1 MKQLLKTYFGYDEF
15 RPLQEEVIENVMEGK
30 DSFVL
35 MPTGGGKSL
44 CYQLP
49 ALKFEGLTLVISPLI
64 ALMKDQVDALKANGI
79 AAEYINSS
87 LLPVEIQQIQ
97 EEVIAGKVK
106 ILYVAPE
113 RLALQNFQ
121 NFLKTANIKLIA
133 VDEAHC
139 ISEWGH
145 DFRPDYRNLKLFKS
159 QFPNVP
165 IIALTATATPRVRE
179 DIIKQLSLNNSKMF
193 ISSFDRE
200 NLMMIV
206 TRKRK
211 AFDKLL
217 KLIQKHKN
225 EPTIIYCFSRKDT
238 ENIAMDLQME
248 GLNALPYHAGLNNE
262 TRKKNQELFIKDEVS
277 IIVATIAFGMGIDK
291 PDIRLIVHYTFPKTI
306 EGYYQE
312 IGRAGRDG
320 LPSECV
326 LFYSYGDAR
335 KHEFFIDQMEDA
347 VEQQR
352 CRDKLNQVI
361 EYCEAMVCRRKY
373 VLKYFGEDYVFPDN
387 KETDRDENKK
397 GCIPSRQSLS
407 AEDSDDSLGNS
418 LESSAE
424 RLQRGGDGKD
434 GKNAGCGACDVCL
447 NPNSLFD
454 ATEITQKILSCV
466 IRTGN
471 RFGRNYIADVLLGKN
486 SQQIF
491 DNQHNNLSVFGIVQD
506 FKKDEINHL
515 MKALIS
521 LGFLKVEP
529 GKYPTISVSQKGV
542 QFLKQKELLEL
553 PKMREDLEEQGEGSS
568 RRKIKY
574 DLDLFEKLRILRKQ
588 IADENNV
595 PPFMIFSDV
604 SLQEMA
610 HYFPIDKDNF
620 SKIQGV
626 GTKKLESFSK
636 AFLNVIIKHIKEN
649 NLQPLEI
656 PNRRDGDLSRLGN
669 RNAINYRGGDA
680 MNRVSTKYDR
690 TKKMLSK
697 KFPIAKIADEEGL
710 KYGTIVVHIEKL
722 ISSGE
727 DINIDYLKP
736 PEERLERIKLAFE
749 ECGDERL
756 RPVFEF
762 LDEEYSYDEIRLGK
776 MFWK

>member
-15 RPLQEEVIENVMEGK
+15 RPLQEDIINNVLDKK
-30 DSFVL
+30 DTFVL

-87 LLPVEIQQIQ
+87 LFPNEIQQIQ
-97 EEVIAGKVK
+97 EKVIAGKVK

-121 NFLKTANIKLIA
+121 SFLKGANIKLIA

-159 QFPNVP
+159 QFPNIP

-179 DIIKQLSLNNSKMF
+179 DIIKQLSLNNSKPF

-206 TRKRK
+206 TRKRR

-238 ENIAMDLQME
+238 ENIAMSLQVE
-248 GLNALPYHAGLNNE
+248 GFNALPYHAGLNNE

-291 PDIRLIVHYTFPKTI
+291 PDIRLIIHYTFPKTI

-335 KHEFFIDQMEDA
+335 KHEFFIDQMEDV
-347 VEQQR
+347 VEQEK
-352 CRDKLNQVI
+352 CREKLKQVI
-361 EYCEAMVCRRKY
+361 EYCETVICRRKY

-397 GCIPSRQSLS
+397 GC
-407 AEDSDDSLGNS
+407 
-418 LESSAE
+418 
-424 RLQRGGDGKD
+424 
-434 GKNAGCGACDVCL
+434 GACDVCL
-447 NPNSLFD
+447 NPNLLFD
-454 ATEITQKILSCV
+454 ATEISQKILSCV
-466 IRTGN
+466 IRTGG
-471 RFGRNYIADVLLGKN
+471 RFGRNYVADVLLGKK

-491 DNQHNNLSVFGIVQD
+491 DNQHNNISVFGIVQD
-506 FKKDEINHL
+506 FNKDEINHF
-515 MKALIS
+515 MKSLVS
-521 LGFLKVEP
+521 LGFLRVDS
-529 GKYPTISVSQKGV
+529 GKYPTISVAQKGI
-542 QFLKQKELLEL
+542 QFLKQKELIEL
-553 PKMREDLEEQGEGSS
+553 PKMREDMEEREESIS
-568 RRKIKY
+568 RRKMRY
-574 DLDLFEKLRILRKQ
+574 DFDLFEKLRILRKQ
-588 IADENNV
+588 IADENKV

-610 HYFPIDKDNF
+610 HYFPIDKNNF
-620 SKIQGV
+620 SKIEGV
-626 GTKKLESFSK
+626 GSKKLESFSEL
-636 AFLNVIIKHIKEN
+636 FLDVINNHIKEN
-649 NLQPLEI
+649 NLQSIEI
-656 PNRRDGDLSRLGN
+656 PKRIQSRN
-669 RNAINYRGGDA
+669 IGGRA
-680 MNRVSTKYDR
+680 GLMFPERYIR
-690 TKKMLSK
+690 TKEMLSK
-697 KFPIAKIADEEGL
+697 KLPILEVANKQGF
-710 KYGTIVVHIEKL
+710 KYGTIVRHIEKL
-722 ISSGE
+722 ILNGE

-736 PEERLERIKLAFE
+736 SQERLEKIKIAFE
-749 ECGDERL
+749 KCGDEKL
-756 RPVFEF
+756 KPVFDF

-776 MFWK
+776 LFWK

>member
-15 RPLQEEVIENVMEGK
+15 RPLQEEIISNVMQGK

-64 ALMKDQVDALKANGI
+64 ALMKDQVDALKTNGI

-87 LLPVEIQQIQ
+87 LRPAEIQEIQ
-97 EEVIAGKVK
+97 ERVKQGKVK

-113 RLALQNFQ
+113 RLALGNFQ

-145 DFRPDYRNLKLFKS
+145 DFRPDYRNLKLFKN
-159 QFPNVP
+159 QFPDVP
-165 IIALTATATPRVRE
+165 IIALTATATPKVRE
-179 DIIKQLSLNNSKMF
+179 DIIKQLSLNISKPF
-193 ISSFDRE
+193 VSSFDRE
-200 NLMMIV
+200 NLTMIV
-206 TRKRK
+206 TRKKR

-225 EPTIIYCFSRKDT
+225 EPVIIYCFSRKDT
-238 ENIAMDLQME
+238 ENVALDLQAE
-248 GLNALPYHAGLNNE
+248 GFNALPYHAGLNAE
-262 TRKKNQELFIKDEVS
+262 TRKKNQELFIKDEVN

-335 KHEFFIDQMEDA
+335 KHEFFIDQMED
-347 VEQQR
+347 VIEQQK
-352 CRDKLNQVI
+352 CREKLNQVI
-361 EYCEAMVCRRKY
+361 QYCETIICRRKY
-373 VLKYFGEDYVFPDN
+373 VLKYFGEEYIFSDDN
-387 KETDRDENKK
+387 KN
-397 GCIPSRQSLS
+397 GC
-407 AEDSDDSLGNS
+407 
-418 LESSAE
+418 ES
-424 RLQRGGDGKD
+424 
-434 GKNAGCGACDVCL
+434 CDICL

-454 ATEITQKILSCV
+454 ATEITQKILSGV

-471 RFGRNYIADVLLGKN
+471 RFGRNYVADVLLGKN
-486 SQQIF
+486 SPQII
-491 DNQHNNLSVFGIVQD
+491 DNQHNNLSVFGIVHD
-506 FKKDEINHL
+506 FKKDEINYL
-515 MKALIS
+515 MKASIS
-521 LGFLKVEP
+521 LGFLKVEL
-529 GKYPTISVSQKGV
+529 GRYPTVSVAQKGI
-542 QFLKQKELLEL
+542 QFLKQKESLEL
-553 PKMREDLEEQGEGSS
+553 PKMREDKEDQEESGSW
-568 RRKIKY
+568 RKIEY

-588 IADENNV
+588 IADENSV

-604 SLQEMA
+604 SLQKMA
-610 HYFPIDKDNF
+610 HYFPIDQNNF

-626 GTKKLESFSK
+626 GTKKLERFSK
-636 AFLNVIIKHIKEN
+636 KFLNVINNYIQEN

-656 PNRRDGDLSRLGN
+656 PNRRDGDLSHLSHGKD
-669 RNAINYRGGDA
+669 AINQDVINQDA
-680 MNRVSTKYDR
+680 INRVSTRYKQ
-690 TKKMLSK
+690 TKEMLLRK
-697 KFPIAKIADEEGL
+697 LPIAEIAEKQGL

-722 ISSGE
+722 ISSE
-727 DINIDYLKP
+727 EEINIDYLKP
-736 PEERLERIKLAFE
+736 SQERLEEIKKAFE
-749 ECGDERL
+749 ECGDEKL
-756 RPVFEF
+756 KPVFEF

>member
-15 RPLQEEVIENVMEGK
+15 RPLQEEIISNVMQGK

-64 ALMKDQVDALKANGI
+64 ALMKDQVDALKTNGI

-87 LLPVEIQQIQ
+87 LRPAEIQEIQ
-97 EEVIAGKVK
+97 ERVKQGKVK

-113 RLALQNFQ
+113 RLALGNFQ

-145 DFRPDYRNLKLFKS
+145 DFRPDYRNLKLFKN
-159 QFPNVP
+159 QFPDVP
-165 IIALTATATPRVRE
+165 IIALTATATPKVRE
-179 DIIKQLSLNNSKMF
+179 DIIKQLSLNISKPF
-193 ISSFDRE
+193 VSSFDRE
-200 NLMMIV
+200 NLTMIV
-206 TRKRK
+206 TRKKR

-225 EPTIIYCFSRKDT
+225 EPVIIYCFSRKDT
-238 ENIAMDLQME
+238 ENVALDLQAE
-248 GLNALPYHAGLNNE
+248 GFNALPYHAGLNAE
-262 TRKKNQELFIKDEVS
+262 TRKKNQELFIKDEVN

-335 KHEFFIDQMEDA
+335 KHEFFIDQMED
-347 VEQQR
+347 VIEQQK
-352 CRDKLNQVI
+352 CREKLNQVI
-361 EYCEAMVCRRKY
+361 QYCETIICRRKY
-373 VLKYFGEDYVFPDN
+373 VLKYFGEEYIFSDDN
-387 KETDRDENKK
+387 KN
-397 GCIPSRQSLS
+397 GC
-407 AEDSDDSLGNS
+407 
-418 LESSAE
+418 ES
-424 RLQRGGDGKD
+424 
-434 GKNAGCGACDVCL
+434 CDICL

-454 ATEITQKILSCV
+454 ATEITQKILSGV

-471 RFGRNYIADVLLGKN
+471 RFGRNYVADVLLGKN
-486 SQQIF
+486 SPQII
-491 DNQHNNLSVFGIVQD
+491 DNQHNNLSVFGIVHD
-506 FKKDEINHL
+506 FKKDEINYL
-515 MKALIS
+515 MKASIS
-521 LGFLKVEP
+521 LGFLKVEL
-529 GKYPTISVSQKGV
+529 GRYPTVSVAQKGI
-542 QFLKQKELLEL
+542 QFLKQKESLEL
-553 PKMREDLEEQGEGSS
+553 PKMREDKEDQEESGSW
-568 RRKIKY
+568 RKIEY

-588 IADENNV
+588 IADENSV

-604 SLQEMA
+604 SLQKMA
-610 HYFPIDKDNF
+610 HYFPIDQNNF

-626 GTKKLESFSK
+626 GTKKLERFSK
-636 AFLNVIIKHIKEN
+636 KFLNVINNYIQEN

-656 PNRRDGDLSRLGN
+656 PNRRDGDLSHLSHGKD
-669 RNAINYRGGDA
+669 AINQDA
-680 MNRVSTKYDR
+680 INQDAINRVSTRYKQ
-690 TKKMLSK
+690 TKEMLLRK
-697 KFPIAKIADEEGL
+697 LPIAEIAEKQGL

-722 ISSGE
+722 ISSE
-727 DINIDYLKP
+727 EEINIDYLKP
-736 PEERLERIKLAFE
+736 SQERLEEIKKAFE

-756 RPVFEF
+756 KPVFEF

>member
-15 RPLQEEVIENVMEGK
+15 RPLQEEIISNVMQGK

-64 ALMKDQVDALKANGI
+64 ALMKDQVDALKTNGI

-87 LLPVEIQQIQ
+87 LHPAEIQEIQ
-97 EEVIAGKVK
+97 ERVKQGKVK

-113 RLALQNFQ
+113 RLALGNFQ

-145 DFRPDYRNLKLFKS
+145 DFRPDYRNLKLFKN
-159 QFPNVP
+159 QFPDVP
-165 IIALTATATPRVRE
+165 IIALTATATPKVRE
-179 DIIKQLSLNNSKMF
+179 DIIKQLSLNISKPF
-193 ISSFDRE
+193 VSSFDRE
-200 NLMMIV
+200 NLTMIV
-206 TRKRK
+206 TRKKR

-225 EPTIIYCFSRKDT
+225 EPVIIYCFSRKDT
-238 ENIAMDLQME
+238 ENVALDLQAE
-248 GLNALPYHAGLNNE
+248 GFNALPYHAGLNAE
-262 TRKKNQELFIKDEVS
+262 TRKKNQELFIKDEVN

-335 KHEFFIDQMEDA
+335 KHEFFIDQMED
-347 VEQQR
+347 VIEQQK
-352 CRDKLNQVI
+352 CREKLNQVI
-361 EYCEAMVCRRKY
+361 QYCETIICRRKY
-373 VLKYFGEDYVFPDN
+373 VLKYFGEEYIFSDDN
-387 KETDRDENKK
+387 KN
-397 GCIPSRQSLS
+397 GC
-407 AEDSDDSLGNS
+407 
-418 LESSAE
+418 ES
-424 RLQRGGDGKD
+424 
-434 GKNAGCGACDVCL
+434 CDICL

-454 ATEITQKILSCV
+454 ATEITQKILSGV

-471 RFGRNYIADVLLGKN
+471 RFGRNYVADVLLGKN
-486 SQQIF
+486 SPQII
-491 DNQHNNLSVFGIVQD
+491 DNQHNNLSVFGIVHD
-506 FKKDEINHL
+506 FKKDEINYL
-515 MKALIS
+515 MKASIS
-521 LGFLKVEP
+521 LGFLKVEL
-529 GKYPTISVSQKGV
+529 GRYPTVSVAQKGI
-542 QFLKQKELLEL
+542 QFLKQKESLEL
-553 PKMREDLEEQGEGSS
+553 PKMREDKEDQEESGSW
-568 RRKIKY
+568 RKIEY

-588 IADENNV
+588 IADENSV

-604 SLQEMA
+604 SLQKMA
-610 HYFPIDKDNF
+610 HYFPIDQNNF

-626 GTKKLESFSK
+626 GTKKLERFSK
-636 AFLNVIIKHIKEN
+636 KFLNVINNYIQEN

-656 PNRRDGDLSRLGN
+656 PNRRDGDLSHLSHGKD
-669 RNAINYRGGDA
+669 AINQDA
-680 MNRVSTKYDR
+680 INQDAINRVSTRYKQ
-690 TKKMLSK
+690 TKEMLLRK
-697 KFPIAKIADEEGL
+697 LPIAEIAEKQGL

-722 ISSGE
+722 ISSE
-727 DINIDYLKP
+727 EEINIDYLKP
-736 PEERLERIKLAFE
+736 SQERLEEIKKAFE

-756 RPVFEF
+756 KPVFEF

>member
-15 RPLQEEVIENVMEGK
+15 RPLQEEIINNVLNKK
-30 DSFVL
+30 DTFVL

-87 LLPVEIQQIQ
+87 LLPDEIQQIQ
-97 EEVIAGKVK
+97 EKVIAGKVK

-165 IIALTATATPRVRE
+165 IIALTATATSKVRE
-179 DIIKQLSLNNSKMF
+179 DIIKQLSLNNAKPF

-200 NLMMIV
+200 NLTMII
-206 TRKRK
+206 TRKKR

-217 KLIQKHKN
+217 KLVQKHKN
-225 EPTIIYCFSRKDT
+225 EPVIIYCFSRKDT
-238 ENIAMDLQME
+238 EQVALDLQVE
-248 GLNALPYHAGLNNE
+248 GFNALPYHAGLNNE
-262 TRKKNQELFIKDEVS
+262 TRKKNQELFIKDEIS

-387 KETDRDENKK
+387 KETDRDENRK
-397 GCIPSRQSLS
+397 S
-407 AEDSDDSLGNS
+407 
-418 LESSAE
+418 
-424 RLQRGGDGKD
+424 
-434 GKNAGCGACDVCL
+434 CGACDVCL
-447 NPNSLFD
+447 NPNLLFD
-454 ATEITQKILSCV
+454 ATEISQKILSCV
-466 IRTGN
+466 IRTGG
-471 RFGRNYIADVLLGKN
+471 RFGRNYVADVLLGKN

-491 DNQHNNLSVFGIVQD
+491 DNQHSNLSVFGIVQD
-506 FKKDEINHL
+506 FNKDEINHF
-515 MKALIS
+515 MKSLVS
-521 LGFLKVEP
+521 LGFLQVDS
-529 GKYPTISVSQKGV
+529 GKYPTISVAQKGI
-542 QFLKQKELLEL
+542 QFLKQKELVEL
-553 PKMREDLEEQGEGSS
+553 PKMRQDLEEQEESIS
-568 RRKIKY
+568 RRKMRY
-574 DLDLFEKLRILRKQ
+574 DFDLFEKLRVLRKK
-588 IADENNV
+588 IADKNNV

-610 HYFPIDKDNF
+610 HYFPVDKNNF
-620 SKIQGV
+620 SKIEGV
-626 GTKKLESFSK
+626 GSKKLESFSEL
-636 AFLNVIIKHIKEN
+636 FLDVINNHVKEN
-649 NLQPLEI
+649 NLQSIEI
-656 PNRRDGDLSRLGN
+656 PDRRDGDLSRLGN
-669 RNAINYRGGDA
+669 RDTINHKGRDAI
-680 MNRVSTKYDR
+680 NRVSTRYIR
-690 TKKMLSK
+690 TKEMLSK
-697 KFPIAKIADEEGL
+697 KLPIIEIANKQGF
-710 KYGTIVVHIEKL
+710 KYGTIVRHIEKL
-722 ISSGE
+722 ILNGE

-736 PEERLERIKLAFE
+736 SQERLEKIKTAFE
-749 ECGDERL
+749 KCGDEKL
-756 RPVFEF
+756 KPVFDF

-776 MFWK
+776 LFWK

>member
-15 RPLQEEVIENVMEGK
+15 RPLQEDVIDNVMQGK
-30 DSFVL
+30 DTFVL

-97 EEVIAGKVK
+97 EKVIAGKVK

-159 QFPNVP
+159 QFPNIP
-165 IIALTATATPRVRE
+165 IIALTATATSKVRE
-179 DIIKQLSLNNSKMF
+179 DIIKQLSLNNAKPF

-200 NLMMIV
+200 NLTMII
-206 TRKRK
+206 TRKKR

-217 KLIQKHKN
+217 KLVQKHKN
-225 EPTIIYCFSRKDT
+225 EPVIIYCFSRKDT
-238 ENIAMDLQME
+238 ENVAMDLQAE
-248 GLNALPYHAGLNNE
+248 GFNALPYHAGLNNE
-262 TRKKNQELFIKDEVS
+262 TRKKNQELFIKDEVN
-277 IIVATIAFGMGIDK
+277 IMVATIAFGMGIDK

-335 KHEFFIDQMEDA
+335 KHEFFIDQMEDV
-347 VEQQR
+347 VEQEK
-352 CRDKLNQVI
+352 CREKLKQVI
-361 EYCEAMVCRRKY
+361 EYCETAICRRKY

-397 GCIPSRQSLS
+397 GC
-407 AEDSDDSLGNS
+407 
-418 LESSAE
+418 
-424 RLQRGGDGKD
+424 
-434 GKNAGCGACDVCL
+434 GACDVCL
-447 NPNSLFD
+447 NPNLLFD
-454 ATEITQKILSCV
+454 ATEISQKILSCV
-466 IRTGN
+466 IRTGG
-471 RFGRNYIADVLLGKN
+471 RFGRNYVADILLGKK
-486 SQQIF
+486 SQKIL
-491 DNQHNNLSVFGIVQD
+491 DNQHNSISVFGIVQD
-506 FKKDEINHL
+506 FNKDEVNHF
-515 MKALIS
+515 MKSLVS
-521 LGFLKVEP
+521 LGFLQVDS
-529 GKYPTISVSQKGV
+529 GKYPTISVAQKGI
-542 QFLKQKELLEL
+542 QFLKQKELVEL
-553 PKMREDLEEQGEGSS
+553 PKMREELEEREESIS
-568 RRKIKY
+568 KRKIRY
-574 DLDLFEKLRILRKQ
+574 DFDLFEKLRILRKQ
-588 IADENNV
+588 IADENKV

-604 SLQEMA
+604 SLQEMS
-610 HYFPIDKDNF
+610 HYFPVDKNNF
-620 SKIQGV
+620 SKIEGV
-626 GTKKLESFSK
+626 GSKKLESFSK
-636 AFLNVIIKHIKEN
+636 AFLDIIIKHIKEN

-656 PNRRDGDLSRLGN
+656 PVRIQNKNINRTGSLTS
-669 RNAINYRGGDA
+669 YRGH
-680 MNRVSTKYDR
+680 TR
-690 TKKMLSK
+690 TKEMLLK
-697 KFPIAKIADEEGL
+697 KFSIAEIAEKQDL

-727 DINIDYLKP
+727 DINVDYLKP
-736 PEERLERIKLAFE
+736 PRERLEKIKMAFE

-756 RPVFEF
+756 KPVFDF

-776 MFWK
+776 LFWK

>member
-15 RPLQEEVIENVMEGK
+15 RPLQEEVIDNVMAGK
-30 DSFVL
+30 DTFVL

-64 ALMKDQVDALKANGI
+64 ALMKDQVDALKTNGI
-79 AAEYINSS
+79 SAEYINSS
-87 LLPVEIQQIQ
+87 LLPAEIQEIQ
-97 EEVIAGKVK
+97 ERVIAGEVK

-121 NFLKTANIKLIA
+121 SFLKTANIKLIA

-159 QFPNVP
+159 QFPNIP
-165 IIALTATATPRVRE
+165 IIALTATATVKVRE
-179 DIIKQLSLNNSKMF
+179 DIIKQLSLNNSKPF
-193 ISSFDRE
+193 VSSFDRE
-200 NLMMIV
+200 NLAMIV
-206 TRKRK
+206 TRKKR

-217 KLIQKHKN
+217 RLIQKHKN
-225 EPTIIYCFSRKDT
+225 EPVIIYCFSRKDT
-238 ENIAMDLQME
+238 ENIAMDLQAE
-248 GLNALPYHAGLNNE
+248 GFNALPYHAGLNNE
-262 TRKKNQELFIKDEVS
+262 TRKKNQELFIKDEAS

-291 PDIRLIVHYTFPKTI
+291 PDIRLVVHYTFPKTI

-335 KHEFFIDQMEDA
+335 KHEFFINQMEDA
-347 VEQQR
+347 VEQEK
-352 CRDKLNQVI
+352 CREKLKQVI
-361 EYCEAMVCRRKY
+361 EYCETVVCRRKY
-373 VLKYFGEDYVFPDN
+373 VLKYFGEEYIFPDN
-387 KETDRDENKK
+387 KNTDGE
-397 GCIPSRQSLS
+397 I
-407 AEDSDDSLGNS
+407 
-418 LESSAE
+418 
-424 RLQRGGDGKD
+424 
-434 GKNAGCGACDVCL
+434 GCGACDICL

-454 ATEITQKILSCV
+454 ATEISQKILSCV

-486 SQQIF
+486 SPQIF
-491 DNQHNNLSVFGIVQD
+491 DNQHSNLSVFGIVQD

-521 LGFLKVEP
+521 LGFLQVDS
-529 GKYPTISVSQKGV
+529 GKYPTVSVAQKGI

-553 PKMREDLEEQGEGSS
+553 PKMREDLEEQEESSS
-568 RRKIKY
+568 RRKIQY
-574 DLDLFEKLRILRKQ
+574 DLELFEKLRILRKQ

-610 HYFPIDKDNF
+610 HYFPVDQNNF
-620 SKIQGV
+620 SKIGGV
-626 GTKKLESFSK
+626 GIKKLESFSE
-636 AFLNVIIKHIKEN
+636 AFLTVINKHIKEN

-656 PNRRDGDLSRLGN
+656 PVRIQSRD
-669 RNAINYRGGDA
+669 AIH
-680 MNRVSTKYDR
+680 RVSHRRISAFPERYNR
-690 TKKMLSK
+690 TKEMLSK

-710 KYGTIVVHIEKL
+710 KYGTIVRHIEKL

-727 DINIDYLKP
+727 DIDIDYLKP
-736 PEERLERIKLAFE
+736 PEERLKKIKTAFE
-749 ECGDERL
+749 ECGDEKL
-756 RPVFEF
+756 KPVFEF

-776 MFWK
+776 LFWK

>member
-15 RPLQEEVIENVMEGK
+15 RPLQEDIISNVLDKK
-30 DSFVL
+30 DTLVL

-87 LLPVEIQQIQ
+87 LLPDEIQQIQ
-97 EEVIAGKVK
+97 EKVIVGKVK

-121 NFLKTANIKLIA
+121 SFLKGANIKLIA

-179 DIIKQLSLNNSKMF
+179 DIIKQLSLNNSKTF

-238 ENIAMDLQME
+238 ENIAMSLQAE
-248 GLNALPYHAGLNNE
+248 GFNALPYHAGLNNE

-291 PDIRLIVHYTFPKTI
+291 PDIRLIIHYTFPKTI

-335 KHEFFIDQMEDA
+335 KHEFFIDQMEDV
-347 VEQQR
+347 VEQEK
-352 CRDKLNQVI
+352 CREKLKQVI
-361 EYCEAMVCRRKY
+361 EYCETAICRRKY

-397 GCIPSRQSLS
+397 GC
-407 AEDSDDSLGNS
+407 
-418 LESSAE
+418 
-424 RLQRGGDGKD
+424 
-434 GKNAGCGACDVCL
+434 GACDVCL
-447 NPNSLFD
+447 NPSLLFD
-454 ATEITQKILSCV
+454 ATEISQKILSCV
-466 IRTGN
+466 IRTGG
-471 RFGRNYIADVLLGKN
+471 RFGRNYVADVLLGKK
-486 SQQIF
+486 SQQIL
-491 DNQHNNLSVFGIVQD
+491 DNQHNNISVFGIVQD
-506 FKKDEINHL
+506 FNKDEINHF
-515 MKALIS
+515 MKSLVS
-521 LGFLKVEP
+521 LGFLRVDS
-529 GKYPTISVSQKGV
+529 GKYPTISVAQKGI
-542 QFLKQKELLEL
+542 QFLKQKEVIEL
-553 PKMREDLEEQGEGSS
+553 PKMREELEEREESIS
-568 RRKIKY
+568 KRKIRY
-574 DLDLFEKLRILRKQ
+574 DFDLFEKLRILRKQ
-588 IADENNV
+588 IADENKV

-610 HYFPIDKDNF
+610 HYFPIDKNYF
-620 SKIQGV
+620 SKIEGV
-626 GTKKLESFSK
+626 GSKKLESFSEL
-636 AFLNVIIKHIKEN
+636 FLDVINNHIKEN
-649 NLQPLEI
+649 NLQSLEI
-656 PNRRDGDLSRLGN
+656 PDRARIKNISGRFSSASSERY
-669 RNAINYRGGDA
+669 I
-680 MNRVSTKYDR
+680 R
-690 TKKMLSK
+690 TKEMLSQK
-697 KFPIAKIADEEGL
+697 LPVSEIADREGF
-710 KYGTIVVHIEKL
+710 KYGTIVRHIEKL
-722 ISSGE
+722 ILNGE

-736 PEERLERIKLAFE
+736 SGERLEKIKMAFE

-756 RPVFEF
+756 KPVFDF

-776 MFWK
+776 LFWK